1 MNSEQNKIHFDI
13 ETGGLK
19 QGKISSI
26 FMGAKGKPTNFAM
39 KTMQAAKIAGFNVV
53 YIDLENPNE
62 KLLCQLVKEMKANGA
77 LGNTK

>member
-1 MNSEQNKIHFDI
+1 MSSKNKIQFDI

-19 QGKISSI
+19 QGEISSM

-39 KTMQAAKIAGFNVV
+39 KTMQAAKKLGFNVV

-62 KLLCQLVKEMKANGA
+62 NYCVN
-77 LGNTK
+77 